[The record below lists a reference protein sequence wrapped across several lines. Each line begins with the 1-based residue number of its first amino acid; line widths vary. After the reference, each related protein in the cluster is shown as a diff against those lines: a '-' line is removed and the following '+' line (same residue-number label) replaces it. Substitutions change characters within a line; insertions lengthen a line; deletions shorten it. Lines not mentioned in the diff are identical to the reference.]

1 MLAKGNLL
9 PRATVGGDLWG
20 NGLHGLAGPVAP

>member
-9 PRATVGGDLWG
+9 PRATVGGDLWRG
-20 NGLHGLAGPVAP
+20 GLHGLTGPLAP